1 MESPHPPTHPHTQ
14 ISTEETKP
22 NPVLCV
28 QSQLSHGGRDYR
40 GASRRMVLYPDP
52 QHDLTPAVW
61 QKQDLWVG
69 VLTPAPAQSS
79 CYTASSVIFL
89 MQSPQE
95 PSEVSTSLLLL
106 LKWEHLNAAFKALPG
121 LASSCGPCR
130 FPQFPNITQPAW
142 RSFSFHPQ
150 RCPLLRPPA
159 EMASLVYQGL

>member
-1 MESPHPPTHPHTQ
+1 
-14 ISTEETKP
+14 
-22 NPVLCV
+22 
-28 QSQLSHGGRDYR
+28 
-40 GASRRMVLYPDP
+40 MVLYPDP

-79 CYTASSVIFL
+79 CYIASPVIFL

-121 LASSCGPCR
+121 LA
-130 FPQFPNITQPAW
+130 
-142 RSFSFHPQ
+142 
-150 RCPLLRPPA
+150 
-159 EMASLVYQGL
+159 